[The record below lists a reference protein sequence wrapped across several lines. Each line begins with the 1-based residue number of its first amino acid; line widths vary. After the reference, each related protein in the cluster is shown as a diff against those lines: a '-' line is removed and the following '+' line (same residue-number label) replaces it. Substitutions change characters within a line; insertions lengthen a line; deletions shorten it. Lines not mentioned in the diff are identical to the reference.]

1 MSHVLI
7 LGGDGYLGW
16 PTAMYFSYRGYDVT
30 VVDNY
35 FRRNACT
42 ELDVGMLYPVPTLQE
57 RAKIWYER
65 TGKEIKVVIGDLT
78 NPEVLRSFFDGRI
91 EYTWAMDPKFSGIP
105 DTVVHYAEQPS
116 APYSLINYKYAN
128 ITVANNL
135 LITNNLVWALR
146 DFSRATQVIHIGTMG
161 EYGTPNIDIPEGW
174 IDIEYKGRKDRF
186 LFPGQA
192 SSLYHTTKIMDT
204 DLFWFGVRMWGLRV
218 TNLMQGP
225 VYGIETEE
233 SEVRDQRLEVR
244 KRGEGDEDDRPHLR
258 TIFNYDEIFGT
269 IVNRFITQ
277 AVVGYPLTV
286 YGKGGQTRGY
296 LNIKDTLQC
305 VHMSEQTP
313 AKAGELRIFNQIM
326 ETFSAN
332 ELAEMTR
339 RVGSK
344 LGYDVQIDHLENPR
358 KEAEEHYYNP
368 TYQGLI
374 DIGVEPHY
382 LTDEVMEGMFRV
394 VERYKENIR
403 KDVIFKGI
411 SW

>member
-1 MSHVLI
+1 M
-7 LGGDGYLGW
+7 
-16 PTAMYFSYRGYDVT
+16 
-30 VVDNY
+30 
-35 FRRNACT
+35 
-42 ELDVGMLYPVPTLQE
+42 
-57 RAKIWYER
+57 
-65 TGKEIKVVIGDLT
+65 VIGDLT
-78 NPEVLRSFFDGRI
+78 NPELMRSLFEGRV
-91 EYTWAMDPKFSGIP
+91 EYAWAVDKNFSGLP
-105 DTVVHYAEQPS
+105 ETVIHYAEQPS

-128 ITVANNL
+128 TTLANNL
-135 LITNNLVWALR
+135 LITNNLMWALR
-146 DFSRATQVIHIGTMG
+146 DFSRDSHVIHIGTMG

-174 IDIEYKGRKDRF
+174 IEIEHKERKDTF
-186 LFPGQA
+186 LFPRQA

-204 DLFWFGVRMWGLRV
+204 DLMWFAVRMWDLKV
-218 TNLMQGP
+218 TDLMQGP

-233 SEVRDQRLEVR
+233 AEICDQRSER
-244 KRGEGDEDDRPHLR
+244 EHLR

-305 VHMSEQTP
+305 VHMSEKTP
-313 AKAGELRIFNQIM
+313 AKADQLRIFNQIM

-332 ELAEMTR
+332 ELAEMTQ
-339 RVGSK
+339 RVGKK

-358 KEAEEHYYNP
+358 REAEEHYYNP

-374 DIGVEPHY
+374 DIGVQPHY
-382 LTDEVMEGMFRV
+382 LTDQVMEKMFKV
-394 VERYKENIR
+394 VERYKDNIR

-411 SW
+411 KW